1 MKPVIEPD
9 LCIGDGVC
17 EDLCPNVFQI
27 GDDGLAH
34 VIDDSPSEEEFSCLA
49 DAESAC
55 PTSAIT
61 IEEA

>member
-1 MKPVIEPD
+1 MKAKVDPD

-34 VIDDSPSEEEFSCLA
+34 VIDENADPEDYGDIR
-49 DAESAC
+49 DAEAAC

-61 IEEA
+61 IEE